1 MHFENIE
8 PTTDPVIQLAINGDN
23 NATEL
28 VIYNA
33 SPEYADLSFVS
44 SDEDGLYV
52 GSPDGRIIRDHVFE
66 KETVEDIMSKD
77 QVTILAYDSSLNIV
91 FRNLEVEIVQPSA
104 TLRLGA

>member
-8 PTTDPVIQLAINGDN
+8 PTADPVIQLAINGDDN
-23 NATEL
+23 VTEL

-33 SPEYADLSFVS
+33 SPECADVSFVT

-66 KETVEDIMSKD
+66 RETVEDIMSKD
-77 QVTILAYDSSLNIV
+77 LVTILAYDSSLNIV
-91 FRNLEVEIVQPSA
+91 FRNLEVEIIQPS
-104 TLRLGA
+104 TTPRLGA